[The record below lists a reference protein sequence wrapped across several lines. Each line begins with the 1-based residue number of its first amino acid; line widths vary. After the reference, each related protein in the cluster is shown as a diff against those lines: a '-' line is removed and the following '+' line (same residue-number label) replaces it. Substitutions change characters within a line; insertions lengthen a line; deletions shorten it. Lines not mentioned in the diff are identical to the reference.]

1 MRADEYVV
9 EELLKLKEENEKL
22 RKENLALN
30 SVIKD
35 VEKNADFWADAYQD
49 LIKEIE
55 HLKEITKP
63 EIRDGG
69 DVKFNEWYFS
79 NYDEKINN
87 FVKEFFGLKE
97 NNKEEGEKK
106 DE

>member
-9 EELLKLKEENEKL
+9 EELLKLKEENEQL
-22 RKENLALN
+22 RKENHALN
-30 SVIKD
+30 SMIKD
-35 VEKNADFWADAYQD
+35 AEKNADFWADAYQD

-55 HLKEITKP
+55 RLKEITKP
-63 EIRDGG
+63 EIRDDG

-97 NNKEEGEKK
+97 NNEEEGEKK